1 MHVNNGSLGAQCKA
15 AVPMYKDHIGI
26 AVLSALR
33 APVLKMY
40 SKFTKKVT
48 NFLLGFLKMGCMAD

>member
-1 MHVNNGSLGAQCKA
+1 MHVNNGNLGAQCKA
-15 AVPMYKDHIGI
+15 AVPMYKDHFGI
-26 AVLSALR
+26 AVLSALH